1 MNIKYDQ
8 SSDAV
13 YIRLKES
20 KYSESDEISNNIILD
35 FDKKGN
41 VIGIEILDASNYLD
55 INELSSMKFEVNKKI
70 SKAS

>member
-1 MNIKYDQ
+1 MKIRYEQ

-13 YIRLKES
+13 YIRLKDS
-20 KYSESDEISNNIILD
+20 KYSESDEVSSNIILD

-55 INELSSMKFEVNKKI
+55 INELSSIKFEVNKKI
-70 SKAS
+70 NKVS

>member
-1 MNIKYDQ
+1 MNIRYDQ

-13 YIRLKES
+13 CIGLKES

-55 INELSSMKFEVNKKI
+55 IDELSSIKFEVNKKI

>member
-1 MNIKYDQ
+1 MNIRYDQ

-55 INELSSMKFEVNKKI
+55 INELSSIKFEVNKKI
-70 SKAS
+70 SKTS

>member
-1 MNIKYDQ
+1 MKIRYDQ

-55 INELSSMKFEVNKKI
+55 INELSSIKFEVNKKI

>member
-1 MNIKYDQ
+1 
-8 SSDAV
+8 SDAV
-13 YIRLKES
+13 YIGLKES

-55 INELSSMKFEVNKKI
+55 INELSSVKFEVNKKI

>member
-1 MNIKYDQ
+1 MNIRYDQ

-55 INELSSMKFEVNKKI
+55 INELSSVKFEVNKKI

>member
-1 MNIKYDQ
+1 MNIRYDQ

-55 INELSSMKFEVNKKI
+55 INELSSVKFEVNKKI
-70 SKAS
+70 SKVS

>member
-1 MNIKYDQ
+1 MNIRYDQ

-55 INELSSMKFEVNKKI
+55 INELSSIKFEVNKKI

>member
-20 KYSESDEISNNIILD
+20 KYCESDEISNNIILD

-55 INELSSMKFEVNKKI
+55 INELSSVKFEVNKKI
-70 SKAS
+70 SNAS